1 MRLATFRYGGQV
13 RLGVVDGEHV
23 VDLNR
28 AYARLLAARGEER
41 AAALAAAYTPPDIVG
56 FLAAGDQGLAAAN
69 EALASVAGGGDGGS
83 LEREGMRLPLSAV
96 ALLPVIPHP
105 GKFLCVGRNYKE
117 HAEETGSAA
126 PTTPVLFARYA
137 TSLVAA
143 GQPVIR
149 PKVSDQLDWEGELAV
164 IIGRRCRHVA
174 PERALEMVAGYSLF
188 NDVSVRDYQ
197 YRGQQFTAGKNF
209 EGSGPF
215 GPYLVTK
222 DEVPDPH
229 MLDLETTVNGERMQQ
244 SNTSKMIFD
253 IPTLIAHIT
262 EWTILEPGDVI
273 ATGTPSG
280 VGFARKPPRFLK
292 AGDTVSVTI
301 TNVGTLMNPVI
312 DEA

>member
-13 RLGVVDGEHV
+13 RLGAVDGEHI

-41 AAALAAAYTPPDIVG
+41 AEALAAAYVPPDIVG
-56 FLAAGDQGLAAAN
+56 FLAAADHALAAAS
-69 EALASVAGGGDGGS
+69 EALASVAGDGDGAS
-83 LEREGMRLPLSAV
+83 LEQEGVRLPLSAI
-96 ALLPVIPHP
+96 ALLPVVPHP

-117 HAEETGSAA
+117 HAEEAGNAV
-126 PTTPVLFARYA
+126 PTTPILFARYA

-164 IIGRRCRHVA
+164 IIGRRCRHVT
-174 PERALEMVAGYSLF
+174 PERALDMVAGYSIF

-197 YRGQQFTAGKNF
+197 FRGQQYTAGKNF

-215 GPYLVTK
+215 GPYLITK
-222 DEVPDPH
+222 DEVPAPH
-229 MLDLETTVNGERMQQ
+229 SLDLVTTVNGETVQQ

-253 IPTLIAHIT
+253 IPALIAHIT
-262 EWTILEPGDVI
+262 EWITLEPGDAL

-280 VGFARKPPRFLK
+280 VGFARKPPRFLT

-301 TNVGTLMNPVI
+301 TAVGTLTNPVI
-312 DEA
+312 DEG